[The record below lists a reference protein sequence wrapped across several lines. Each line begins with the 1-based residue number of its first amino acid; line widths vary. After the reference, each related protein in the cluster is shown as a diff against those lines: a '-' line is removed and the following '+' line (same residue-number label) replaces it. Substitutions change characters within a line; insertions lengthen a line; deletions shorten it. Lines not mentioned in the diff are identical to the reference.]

1 MVGFREIKK
10 ELKIKG
16 IEVKKIRATLN
27 GSQAYRVRGSE
38 HNPAAIWTAQD
49 IRDAYQR
56 GEFAK

>member
-1 MVGFREIKK
+1 MVDFREIKRA
-10 ELKIKG
+10 LKTKG

-38 HNPAAIWTAQD
+38 YNPAALWTAQD

-56 GEFAK
+56 GEFA